1 MKKNSP
7 VVKAIGIAVFLLF
20 ISSHFSFGQ
29 EIKTFDLRFTV
40 ATGPKKYL
48 KQLDSVTLRNEITR
62 EEWIFDNMQTRDSIF
77 TIEEVELGKYRIVVY
92 QKGMV
97 IPFADF
103 STCTL
108 CKNTVRL
115 NAYTTTANKVFDRVW
130 IGPYYEKGFK
140 QLASDFLSGI
150 TKEEKKILK
159 DYGKKL
165 KLKCFITAD
174 RRLSDV
180 IYEPADLPAET
191 KAIIQ
196 KGLDKCKAWIAA
208 ITDGKPFDDYI
219 PLTIA
224 KIVD

>member
-1 MKKNSP
+1 MKQQFIVRRP
-7 VVKAIGIAVFLLF
+7 VILFLLF
-20 ISSHFSFGQ
+20 FISGSISFGQ
-29 EIKTFDLRFTV
+29 ELKTFDISFTV
-40 ATGPKKYL
+40 ASGSKKYL
-48 KQLDSVTLRNEITR
+48 KQLDSVVLRNEING

-77 TIEEVELGKYRIVVY
+77 TIEAIELGKYRIIVY
-92 QKGMV
+92 EKGMV
-97 IPFADF
+97 IPFVDF

-108 CKNTVRL
+108 CKNRVRMF
-115 NAYTTTANKVFDRVW
+115 ASPTTANKVFDRVW

-174 RRLSDV
+174 KKLSDV

-191 KAIIQ
+191 KAIIK

-219 PLTIA
+219 PLSIN